1 MTAQCDSGFDEVLTT
16 LAHAACGE
24 SGTLGLVGRC
34 PADAGQGMV
43 TADLPPK
50 ARRSSRSK
58 GMELGLSRVLQWAW
72 RVERCK

>member
-1 MTAQCDSGFDEVLTT
+1 
-16 LAHAACGE
+16 
-24 SGTLGLVGRC
+24 
-34 PADAGQGMV
+34 MV